1 MTSNGKLAGALF
13 AVAAL
18 LSGCGGSGGSDVVEA
33 GPSQAVGDERAE
45 PLRDVDAEN
54 DVAGVSGPDV
64 DGIDDVD
71 DVDDDRLDE
80 AIRALLAT
88 ELFFLEN
95 DARVFEQRN
104 RDYNRDYR
112 DAMSSCLAAAGV
124 DDATQQDLLRTDHS
138 TLEMVDGNPLS
149 REYVERYGFEIT
161 RSPQSEMPAS
171 VIVDDDVAP
180 RDGGRPPES
189 DHETNRIFSE
199 CEDAALGQIS
209 ENYQAV
215 QSAELLQRLNDDAA
229 AAMEPTYQAKG
240 REWRACM
247 SDQGYPVADVDE
259 LTASLDLENR
269 SERDAW
275 RVEREAALTSHDCHG
290 GEQGLRAVL
299 QERVD
304 IVTALVRSLSPAE
317 QAELAELLATS

>member
-1 MTSNGKLAGALF
+1 MDRVNPIVVVALF
-13 AVAAL
+13 AASVWSVGCAATE
-18 LSGCGGSGGSDVVEA
+18 DVVIDA
-33 GPSQAVGDERAE
+33 GSSGAID
-45 PLRDVDAEN
+45 DARTGPALDPDAQN
-54 DVAGVSGPDV
+54 GAGDVADVGSPDV
-64 DGIDDVD
+64 DVINGDP
-71 DVDDDRLDE
+71 LDE
-80 AIRALLAT
+80 AIRMLLAS
-88 ELFFLEN
+88 ELFLLEN

-104 RDYNRDYR
+104 RDHNRDHR

-124 DDATQQDLLRTDHS
+124 DDATQRELVRADRS

-161 RSPQSEMPAS
+161 RSPRSEMPAS

-199 CEDAALGQIS
+199 CESAVLGEMSEESQAL
-209 ENYQAV
+209 
-215 QSAELLQRLNDDAA
+215 QSAELLQRLNADAA
-229 AAMEPTYQAKG
+229 AAMEPTHQAKG

-247 SDQGYPVADVDE
+247 REQGYRVGDVDE
-259 LTASLDLENR
+259 LIASLELENR
-269 SERDAW
+269 SARDAW
-275 RVEREAALTSHDCHG
+275 RVEREAALTTHDCNG

-304 IVTALVRSLSPAE
+304 IMTALVRSLSRAE
-317 QAELAELLATS
+317 QAELVELLSAS

>member
-1 MTSNGKLAGALF
+1 MTMFNGRLAGALF

-33 GPSQAVGDERAE
+33 GPSQAVGDESTE

-64 DGIDDVD
+64 DGVD
-71 DVDDDRLDE
+71 GDRLDE

-104 RDYNRDYR
+104 RDYNRDHR

-124 DDATQQDLLRTDHS
+124 DDATQQDLLRGDHS
-138 TLEMVDGNPLS
+138 TLEMNDGNPLS

-161 RSPQSEMPAS
+161 RSPSCETPAP

-180 RDGGRPPES
+180 RGGGRPPES
-189 DHETNRIFSE
+189 DHETNRILSE
-199 CEDAALGQIS
+199 CENAVLGQIYES
-209 ENYQAV
+209 YQAV
-215 QSAELLQRLNDDAA
+215 QSAELLQRLNADAA
-229 AAMEPTYQAKG
+229 AAMEPTYEAKG

-247 SDQGYPVADVDE
+247 SEQGYQVADVDE
-259 LTASLDLENR
+259 LIANLDLESR
-269 SERDAW
+269 SESDAW
-275 RVEREAALTSHDCHG
+275 RVEREAALTTHDCNG
-290 GEQGLRAVL
+290 GEQGLRALL

-304 IVTALVRSLSPAE
+304 IMTALVRSLSPAE
-317 QAELAELLATS
+317 QAELVELLATS